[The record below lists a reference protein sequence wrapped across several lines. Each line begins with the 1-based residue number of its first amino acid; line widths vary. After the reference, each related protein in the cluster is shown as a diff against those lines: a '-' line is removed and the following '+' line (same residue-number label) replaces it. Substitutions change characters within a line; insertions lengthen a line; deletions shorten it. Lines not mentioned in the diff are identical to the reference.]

1 MTSRYL
7 GIMYANC
14 RQYMHNNYSFTVS
27 VHYFKIFT
35 DGDDFSAPSPFEV
48 IFPTGTVVGD
58 TFCVPCFI
66 INDTNLEGDHSFEV
80 RIQGV
85 APTMTD
91 ITVDPTRITVDPR
104 DATVEITDDEG
115 E

>member
-1 MTSRYL
+1 
-7 GIMYANC
+7 MYAK
-14 RQYMHNNYSFTVS
+14 NYSYTVS

-35 DGDDFSAPSPFEV
+35 VEGDDFSAPSPFQV
-48 IFPTGTVVGD
+48 IFPTGTVVGAS
-58 TFCVPCFI
+58 FCDPCFI
-66 INDTNLEGDHSFEV
+66 TNDNNLEGDHSFEV

-104 DATVEITDDEG
+104 NATVEISDDEG